1 MPLVSYLVLST
12 ILFCIGLYG
21 VLTRKNA
28 VAILLCIEI
37 MLNSA
42 NLNLIAFSRYW
53 PDNAAGGHVF
63 VLFVIGLAAAE
74 AAVGLAI
81 IISYYRQSKEID
93 LDNINLLKW

>member
-1 MPLVSYLVLST
+1 MPVIYYVILSSL
-12 ILFCIGLYG
+12 LFCIGLYG

-37 MLNSA
+37 MLNAA
-42 NLNLIAFSRYW
+42 NLNIIAFSRCW
-53 PDNAAGGHVF
+53 PEPARGTIF

-81 IISYYRQSKEID
+81 IISYYRKSEAID

>member
-1 MPLVSYLVLST
+1 MPLICYIILSSL
-12 ILFCIGLYG
+12 LFCIGFYG
-21 VLTRKNA
+21 VLTRRNA

-42 NLNLIAFSRYW
+42 NLNIIAFSRYW
-53 PDNAAGGHVF
+53 PEPAKGTIF

-81 IISYYRQSKEID
+81 IISYYRKTD
-93 LDNINLLKW
+93 NVDTDNINLLKW